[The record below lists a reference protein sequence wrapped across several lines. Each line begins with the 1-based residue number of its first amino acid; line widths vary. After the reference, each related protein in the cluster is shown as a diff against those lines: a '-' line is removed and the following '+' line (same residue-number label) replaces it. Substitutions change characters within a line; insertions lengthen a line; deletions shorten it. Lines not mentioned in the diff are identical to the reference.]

1 MSKRKHVI
9 ANSTHCAALG
19 LILMAAGAYL
29 LYDAYE
35 GRGRERPFGLRFL
48 IPSG

>member
-1 MSKRKHVI
+1 MARRKHVI
-9 ANSTHCAALG
+9 ADARHATFLG
-19 LILMAAGAYL
+19 LVLMAAGAYL

-35 GRGRERPFGLRFL
+35 GRGRERPFAMRFL